1 MQFSELVLAAQ
12 EARARLQSL
21 ECFKAV
27 EILIDTSED
36 GGSKDYEVTFDM
48 TEIKRV
54 QGAINTMVGN
64 QEGSLTGGIKFP
76 NILSPWI
83 IKLILCHFA
92 CYDVTASSSRS

>member
-76 NILSPWI
+76 NILGRGE
-83 IKLILCHFA
+83 KLQVNFTKLHC
-92 CYDVTASSSRS
+92 TNSN

>member
-21 ECFKAV
+21 QCFSAV
-27 EILIDTSED
+27 EILIDTSE
-36 GGSKDYEVTFDM
+36 GGGAKDYEVTFVMD
-48 TEIKRV
+48 EVKRV

-76 NILSPWI
+76 NLMGRGEV
-83 IKLILCHFA
+83 LQVRFDHL
-92 CYDVTASSSRS
+92 